1 MLYAGASNR
10 IEKLVDALLAEI
22 RNQRQKSGRGFYE
35 KIHILTPNPTV
46 NKFLEFELAKRDQ
59 VLANVEFTH
68 LHKFLHRMAENHPD
82 LQDVTV
88 LNRAQIQVLIQE
100 VLLDADFMTR
110 PEMAPV
116 RAYIEVV
123 DDPTGQQ
130 TRRYQF
136 SLQLARFFEEYD
148 YSRQKMLTDW
158 SENRNCFED
167 EATEIWQRAIWHQI
181 FGSTRI
187 VERGQKRFVPL
198 STVFETYRRT
208 NAEIPNLK
216 HLHIFGSQHLSL
228 TILNALQSL
237 ARTIDIH
244 LWVLQPGPVET
255 EQRPW
260 TFINHAHPAVSLW
273 AASAADMLA
282 VLSQE
287 PEAPV
292 AFKNMHQPLETTTSC
307 DALEALQADIY
318 KKTTAA
324 PSVQNPADSIV
335 FHACPGVQR
344 EIEIIADD
352 IWRRVLESDGQ
363 LKFHEIGVVVAG
375 ADRQEYVAQIR
386 SVFKSFHNL
395 PRSFVGLPNA
405 EKSPVVEAFSML
417 LDLPF
422 TNFGRRSFMN
432 LLLHPNVQAS
442 VPGSDPQAWKTWCA
456 SLSILFG
463 ADHAHQGETYI
474 EKDFYNWSQGLKRLT
489 LGTFLSVQTDDAITE
504 NERLNSF
511 QHGSHTYLVE
521 AVTQSQVPDAAR
533 MATLASSLIED
544 ARWLHDTSFTLTQ
557 WAAVFENL
565 LETYVRPAGNHAPG
579 SRGAKKD
586 HGDIGLC
593 KHVIQSLIARDITG
607 QVVPYRTVSLML
619 LMELD
624 ALDISREGELHR
636 GVVVGTASRLSH
648 IPFKHTYIVGFG
660 EGQFP
665 AIDRDNPM
673 DLRQLEE
680 HLGDETAR
688 NRDRQ
693 IFLNLVLNAR
703 ASLSM
708 SWVARDAT
716 TGEDLEPSSLL
727 HELRSCLQELVA
739 GESREAV
746 NEKLAAIKHPL
757 RRYDAPQTLHPEAQI
772 EAHMVTLGHSLSEQ
786 IRAADKALPA
796 AFTVAEYLRDA
807 AEPGP
812 LRIEKLLQLP
822 AALPVA
828 ESQKAEPQRS
838 ARPIRVSLSQLR
850 SFLESPLQGAAK
862 IQLRMNEEPD
872 DALLVANE
880 PFAVDRMNSAVF
892 LRRVFDEAVLRGFEN
907 VDFEV
912 LYNEML
918 LPFYELKGTLPT
930 GIFLEKARREHV
942 RILDIW
948 KKISQFWMA
957 NNYWKSEQTAASF
970 HFAHEAQPG
979 RITLAPLPF
988 EFEIKG
994 VPTIVELTGASNL
1007 FCTEH
1012 RTLIINSSRYDVR
1025 LKDIGR
1031 AYVDFL
1037 ALSAAGQPVK
1047 RMVVNTCNP
1056 NCKRGAYEKKHS
1068 RVFEALDAQTA
1079 STLLGELL
1087 QEIFCKPHAYLLPV
1101 ESVGEYIKAPETFD
1115 AVDWMAELLEDESGY
1130 QSTSD
1135 KYGPIKNYADF
1146 QAPPDWEAIL
1156 QRRFRY
1162 FPDFQQAVEQ
1172 AIKGGSQ

>member
-35 KIHILTPNPTV
+35 KVHILTPNPTV

-292 AFKNMHQPLETTTSC
+292 AFKNLHQPLETTTSC

-324 PSVQNPADSIV
+324 PSVQNPAGSIV

-352 IWRRVLESDGQ
+352 IWRRVLESDGT

-375 ADRQEYVAQIR
+375 ADREEYVAQIR
-386 SVFKSFHNL
+386 SVFKTFYSL

-489 LGTFLSVQTDDAITE
+489 LGTFLSVQADDAIAE

-619 LMELD
+619 LTELD

-703 ASLSM
+703 VSLSM

-746 NEKLAAIKHPL
+746 DKKLAAIKHPL

-772 EAHMVTLGHSLSEQ
+772 EAHMVMLGQSLRREQ
-786 IRAADKALPA
+786 IRAVDKALPT
-796 AFTVAEYLRDA
+796 AFTVAEYLRNST
-807 AEPGP
+807 EPGH

-822 AALPVA
+822 AALPLA

-862 IQLRMNEEPD
+862 IQLRMNEEQD

-918 LPFYELKGTLPT
+918 LPFYELNGTLPT

-942 RILDIW
+942 RILERW
-948 KKISQFWMA
+948 KHYSLQWIESKLWAGTRTVQA
-957 NNYWKSEQTAASF
+957 F
-970 HFAHEAQPG
+970 HFGNEEQPG
-979 RITLAPLPF
+979 TQRLDPLTF
-988 EFEIKG
+988 EVDVKG
-994 VPTIVELTGASNL
+994 VATRVELVGTTEL
-1007 FCTEH
+1007 FCTAAG
-1012 RTLIINSSRYDVR
+1012 TLITCVTSDKPNKKHFSR
-1025 LKDIGR
+1025 G
-1031 AYVDFL
+1031 YVSYL
-1037 ALSAAGQPVK
+1037 ALSASGYK
-1047 RMVVNTCNP
+1047 VNRILINFTSD
-1056 NCKRGAYEKKHS
+1056 KK
-1068 RVFEALDAQTA
+1068 VQQ
-1079 STLLGELL
+1079 STINQLRGELDLLAPEDACLYLQRIL
-1087 QEIFCKPHAYLLPV
+1087 QEILGEPHAYLLPLDMLN
-1101 ESVGEYIKAPETFD
+1101 EYMKKPDAFD
-1115 AVDWMAELLEDESGY
+1115 APGWVMDELEKEPEYLFIADR
-1130 QSTSD
+1130 
-1135 KYGPIKNYADF
+1135 YGPIKNYADF
-1146 QAPPDWEAIL
+1146 QAPPDWKDKL
-1156 QRRFRY
+1156 GHRFRY
-1162 FPDFQQAVEQ
+1162 FPDFLEAM
-1172 AIKGGSQ
+1172 KGESK